1 MLGGIKVAKRQI
13 RNTTTAVER
22 DKDVVG
28 LEVAVEQLARV
39 QHREAS
45 HNVHGET
52 SDLVGTKELLLR
64 LTASDLLMQGAMVES
79 HKDLDRARQSA
90 MEQVAHKVLVIW

>member
-1 MLGGIKVAKRQI
+1 
-13 RNTTTAVER
+13 
-22 DKDVVG
+22 
-28 LEVAVEQLARV
+28 
-39 QHREAS
+39 
-45 HNVHGET
+45 
-52 SDLVGTKELLLR
+52 LR